1 MVVEGLE
8 ALLGEFILDVRERLD
23 RVEQSLLDLPTLSDA
38 ERSERLSATKRDLH
52 TLKGNSGMM
61 GLVDLQELA
70 HRMEDKVA
78 AGGEL
83 DIGDLLAGVD
93 TFRSQVRAL
102 DKQASEQAP
111 GGSNAANDVASDD
124 TGEQSFA
131 SVRVPF
137 KALDPLIDL
146 IGEMVIVRNRM
157 SDCVA
162 RGSSLDPAA
171 VDFAP
176 RSAEAWDAVQLA
188 QDSLNDTLDVIRERV
203 MALRMTPLSV
213 LLGTLRRMVHDEAA
227 RANKRAALETEGG
240 DTPLDK
246 ALLDVANEA
255 LGHLVRNAVIHGL
268 EDPSD
273 RVAAGKPETGTV
285 RVRAST
291 KGDEVWIEVSDDGG
305 GIDRDQ
311 LRRVARSRGV
321 ETDHLADITEVLLEA
336 GFTTKARADMGSG
349 RGIGLAAVRKA
360 VQRQGGEIEIT
371 TDLGKG
377 TTFLLRL
384 PISVSIARALLVTAD
399 GEVYAVPLTAVVDS
413 RRMELGDSHT
423 VNQAGVLHWRD
434 ELLTLLDLGCHF
446 QTNRETRRT
455 GYVVVIEVGGKRR
468 GLVADKILGVREVVV
483 KGLDPIVGRPPGV
496 GGSTVLG
503 DGRPILILDPRRL
516 VEVEPFSR
524 EAA

>member
-1 MVVEGLE
+1 MVEGLE
-8 ALLGEFILDVRERLD
+8 ALLGEFVLDARERLD
-23 RVEQSLLDLPTLSDA
+23 RVEQNLLDLPTLSD
-38 ERSERLSATKRDLH
+38 SERADALSGTKRELH

-61 GLVDLQELA
+61 GLADLQALA
-70 HRMEDKVA
+70 HRMEDDVA

-83 DIGDLLAGVD
+83 DIGNLLAAVD
-93 TFRSQVRAL
+93 AFRSQLRGL
-102 DKQASEQAP
+102 DEQASAKTP
-111 GGSNAANDVASDD
+111 GGDAATRTAGSDD
-124 TGEQSFA
+124 TAEHSFA

-137 KALDPLIDL
+137 TVLDPLIDL

-157 SDCVA
+157 SDSVA
-162 RGSSLDPAA
+162 RGCSLDPAA
-171 VDFAP
+171 ADFAA
-176 RSAEAWDAVQLA
+176 RLAEAWSAVRLA

-213 LLGTLRRMVHDEAA
+213 LLGTLRRIVHDETS
-227 RANKRAALETEGG
+227 RAQKHAALETDGG

-268 EDPSD
+268 EDPSK
-273 RVAAGKPETGTV
+273 RVALGKPETGTV

-305 GIDRDQ
+305 GIDRDE
-311 LRRVARSRGV
+311 LYRVARSRGV
-321 ETDHLADITEVLLEA
+321 VTDHLADITDVLFES
-336 GFTTKARADMGSG
+336 GFTTKESADVGSG

-371 TDLGKG
+371 TALGRG

-399 GEVYAVPLTAVVDS
+399 DEVYAVPLTAVVES
-413 RRMELGDSHT
+413 RRMSHGDSHT
-423 VNQAGVLHWRD
+423 VNQAGVLPWRG
-434 ELLTLLDLGCHF
+434 ELLTLLDLGWHF
-446 QTNRETRRT
+446 QTKSEARRA
-455 GYVVVIEVGGKRR
+455 GYIIVIEVGGKRR
-468 GLVADKILGVREVVV
+468 GLVADQILGVREVVV
-483 KGLDPIVGRPPGV
+483 KGLDPIVGHPPGV

-503 DGRPILILDPRRL
+503 DGRPILILDPRKL